1 MQTAPCSAI
10 VWPPAAPGRQL
21 SSTGMAGCRND
32 ICRDVAND
40 CCAPGAEARG
50 CAGSGY
56 GVFPHGTSSYGQCV
70 SRFGANAVYSC
81 CPAQSCDSGCD
92 RSCDAAC
99 NGSCDTCYV
108 LFIFAC
114 NGEYP
119 RNHPYCSSHPRYP
132 TRHSRESGSCD
143 SSCDGGCGT
152 RGPRSNSRDLHSLRR
167 CRFLTSLTFCRRVR
181 RLV

>member
-1 MQTAPCSAI
+1 MQTAPCSAIAWLLVCGLGGGHAWRLPLGTGEWPDVDGEVDEADDI

-32 ICRDVAND
+32 ICRDTAND

-92 RSCDAAC
+92 RSCDSAC

-119 RNHPYCSSHPRYP
+119 RNRSYCSSHPRYP
-132 TRHSRESGSCD
+132 DPPLARI
-143 SSCDGGCGT
+143 
-152 RGPRSNSRDLHSLRR
+152 
-167 CRFLTSLTFCRRVR
+167 
-181 RLV
+181 RLMR